1 MKSIKKATLKLLALT
16 LIVYIIII
24 SCTPIIVFASDE
36 SQDTETES
44 SSNVTLEEARQNIAN
59 FAIKFQSEHS
69 ADCLYKESWL
79 NNSVNVNGETISEIF
94 KRRGDTITTPDSE
107 GKTYEFDC
115 VGWITFAIS
124 RGTGMEC
131 ADPYRSGFVT
141 TGGIKDSRFQAVSIS
156 DIIPGDVLWTS
167 GHAAIYIGNDQVI
180 DMWITDGYEGK
191 KPSGGLKVRPLHGVY
206 NFTNA
211 ARLIS
216 TDGVNFTPVEDGAVL
231 PDGGSGNWDTDEV
244 DLDEISDQ
252 FTFNGMPTTIIYEEQ
267 EEGFKWLFDGISG
280 FMDFMVGKQV
290 FALKSVILG
299 YVSWFQR
306 FINSFLTNLN

>member
-1 MKSIKKATLKLLALT
+1 MKSIKKATLKLLSLT

-69 ADCLYKESWL
+69 ADCDYDGNWSF
-79 NNSVNVNGETISEIF
+79 ETIKQ
-94 KRRGDTITTPDSE
+94 KRTNTINQPDTE
-107 GKTYEFDC
+107 GKIYEFDC
-115 VGWITFAIS
+115 VGWVDFAVT
-124 RGTGMEC
+124 R
-131 ADPYRSGFVT
+131 ALNVPYTNSYVTPQSGV
-141 TGGIKDSRFQAVSIS
+141 IDSRFQELNIT
-156 DIIPGDVLWTS
+156 ITEENLIPGDILRLKNQTHV
-167 GHAAIYIGNDQVI
+167 AIYVGNDTVI
-180 DMWITDGYEGK
+180 DMWETRVGNK
-191 KPSGGLKVRPLHGVY
+191 VKPNGGLKARSFSNGYYKFMNNSDATV
-206 NFTNA
+206 